1 MDNKNS
7 IVNRP
12 KNNELDNLDIEQ
24 KNYITIEELNKENLE
39 LTYVLN
45 QYKII
50 LKEYQYKYGNEL
62 YNQLQKQLMNLD
74 EQDQDISYK
83 KNLLESIPIFKEYEK
98 RLKEN
103 ADYIAHLLE
112 EKANL
117 ERDNKSIKEENLDLQ
132 SKLEESEKQNNELY
146 NALEER
152 IKSKDTNRIKY
163 NKTFS
168 NNINNNN
175 INNINIKEDNN
186 QDKGGIGLGDT
197 GLNIN
202 NNSNS
207 NIGMLFNTMKENYNN
222 LLNKQRNEYKEKI
235 DYEDIINKLKI
246 ENNNI
251 KNQLFSLQ
259 NKFKQEIDEKT
270 KIEND
275 SNLKQ
280 IEIDRLNIDNQTL
293 KKELNEYKDAYNSLE
308 MRKNN
313 ETDNLINELKDKR
326 NDIDDYK
333 NKNKRLEEQ
342 NSKYKVENAQLKQE
356 NDGLKFDRDKLTKI
370 MSDSDMAI
378 QNAIEKE
385 KYADN
390 LIKSYKKKADEIN
403 LEKEKLNIKIRMKE
417 NQINKINAEY
427 GNLLKEKLNEY
438 EISNNIT
445 KNKYE
450 DIIKNKDNEIR
461 ELKASILSYKI
472 EKDKYFSDYNL
483 IQSEYDKIYQQ
494 FNIEN
499 DGYIKKY
506 EESQNKLNNI
516 ENEYIGKINDLTIKN
531 ENYEGELKAIK
542 NEYNKYKLSEKT
554 NEQKIRNLE
563 REGDEL
569 KRQNEELRRKSD
581 NLEKQ
586 NYAYINERER
596 LKAQHKMRLE
606 KDKEFYENK
615 TIYLENEIQKKNK
628 QLSLAEGKALDMVK
642 KQQKMT
648 EKYKKELENTINH
661 YENII
666 NGRIPENYSN

>member
-168 NNINNNN
+168 NNIKSNN

-207 NIGMLFNTMKENYNN
+207 NIGILFNTMKENYNN

-417 NQINKINAEY
+417 NQINKINVEY

-542 NEYNKYKLSEKT
+542 NEINKYKLSEKT

-569 KRQNEELRRKSD
+569 KRQNEELRRKND

>member
-1 MDNKNS
+1 
-7 IVNRP
+7 
-12 KNNELDNLDIEQ
+12 
-24 KNYITIEELNKENLE
+24 
-39 LTYVLN
+39 
-45 QYKII
+45 
-50 LKEYQYKYGNEL
+50 
-62 YNQLQKQLMNLD
+62 
-74 EQDQDISYK
+74 
-83 KNLLESIPIFKEYEK
+83 
-98 RLKEN
+98 
-103 ADYIAHLLE
+103 
-112 EKANL
+112 
-117 ERDNKSIKEENLDLQ
+117 
-132 SKLEESEKQNNELY
+132 
-146 NALEER
+146 
-152 IKSKDTNRIKY
+152 
-163 NKTFS
+163 
-168 NNINNNN
+168 
-175 INNINIKEDNN
+175 
-186 QDKGGIGLGDT
+186 
-197 GLNIN
+197 
-202 NNSNS
+202 
-207 NIGMLFNTMKENYNN
+207 
-222 LLNKQRNEYKEKI
+222 
-235 DYEDIINKLKI
+235 
-246 ENNNI
+246 
-251 KNQLFSLQ
+251 
-259 NKFKQEIDEKT
+259 
-270 KIEND
+270 
-275 SNLKQ
+275 
-280 IEIDRLNIDNQTL
+280 
-293 KKELNEYKDAYNSLE
+293 

-554 NEQKIRNLE
+554 NEEKIRNLE

-569 KRQNEELRRKSD
+569 KRQNEELRRKND

>member
-62 YNQLQKQLMNLD
+62 YNQLQKQIMNLD

-168 NNINNNN
+168 NNIKNNN

-207 NIGMLFNTMKENYNN
+207 NIGILFNTMKENYNN

-542 NEYNKYKLSEKT
+542 NEINKYKLSEKT

-569 KRQNEELRRKSD
+569 KRQNEELRRKND